1 MRKIILFI
9 AMSLDGYIADS
20 NGGTEW
26 LGGQI
31 PGKNDMVSYEEF
43 IRDVDTVIMGANTYR
58 QLVTVLSPDEW
69 IYPNLAS
76 YIITHFPEQSTDNI
90 KFTMDEPSQLVMRLK
105 GESGKNI
112 WICGGADIVK
122 QLVQADVI
130 DQYFINVMPTI
141 LGCGIR
147 LFDGLEKERKLKLIK
162 TKSYNG
168 ITDLVYERRTNAR

>member
-58 QLVTVLSPDEW
+58 QLVTVLSPDRC
-69 IYPNLAS
+69 
-76 YIITHFPEQSTDNI
+76 
-90 KFTMDEPSQLVMRLK
+90 V
-105 GESGKNI
+105 
-112 WICGGADIVK
+112 
-122 QLVQADVI
+122 
-130 DQYFINVMPTI
+130 
-141 LGCGIR
+141 
-147 LFDGLEKERKLKLIK
+147 
-162 TKSYNG
+162 
-168 ITDLVYERRTNAR
+168 

>member
-1 MRKIILFI
+1 MDILQI
-9 AMSLDGYIADS
+9 QTEELNGWEGRYLEKMIWYLMKNLSAMLILSSWG
-20 NGGTEW
+20 
-26 LGGQI
+26 
-31 PGKNDMVSYEEF
+31 
-43 IRDVDTVIMGANTYR
+43 RTYR

-90 KFTMDEPSQLVMRLK
+90 KFTMEEPSQLVMRLK

-141 LGCGIR
+141 LGGGIR

-168 ITDLVYERRTNAR
+168 ITDLVYERRINAR